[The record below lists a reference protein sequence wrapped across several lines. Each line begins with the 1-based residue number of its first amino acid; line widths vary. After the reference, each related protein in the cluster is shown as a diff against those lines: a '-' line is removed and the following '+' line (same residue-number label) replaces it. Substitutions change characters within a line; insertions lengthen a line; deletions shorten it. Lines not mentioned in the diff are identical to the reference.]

1 VLGGRGKTSLL
12 LRTAERADSG
22 LNPGLTGL
30 KELSDEEL
38 CARVAQRDQEAFELL
53 VERHQARAYRLAYS
67 MLGNE
72 ADARDLSQDAF
83 IRLYESA
90 GRFDGR
96 SRFSTWFYRVLVNLC
111 IDQKRRGKW
120 WNKLL
125 PLAGP
130 GDDPDEPGIDPPSG
144 EAGPDAAAIN
154 RQSAGRLGD
163 ALKHISPNQRTAVL
177 LQVQEG
183 LSSREIAQVLNCSE
197 NTARVHIH
205 RGLATLKKVLRDE

>member
-1 VLGGRGKTSLL
+1 VLGGRRESWP
-12 LRTAERADSG
+12 AERADCG
-22 LNPGLTGL
+22 LVPGLTRL
-30 KELSDEEL
+30 KELSDEAL
-38 CARVAQRDQEAFELL
+38 CARVAQRDQQAFELL
-53 VERHQARAYRLAYS
+53 VERHQARAYRLACS
-67 MLGNE
+67 ILGNE
-72 ADARDLSQDAF
+72 ADARDVSQDAF

-111 IDQKRRGKW
+111 IDHRRRGKW
-120 WNKLL
+120 WSKLL

-130 GDDPDEPGIDPPSG
+130 GDDPDAPGLDPPSG
-144 EAGPDAAAIN
+144 EAGPDLTAIS
-154 RQSAGRLGD
+154 RQSAQQLGD
-163 ALKHISPNQRTAVL
+163 ALKHLSANQRTAVL

-205 RGLATLKKVLRDE
+205 RGLATLKKLLKDQ